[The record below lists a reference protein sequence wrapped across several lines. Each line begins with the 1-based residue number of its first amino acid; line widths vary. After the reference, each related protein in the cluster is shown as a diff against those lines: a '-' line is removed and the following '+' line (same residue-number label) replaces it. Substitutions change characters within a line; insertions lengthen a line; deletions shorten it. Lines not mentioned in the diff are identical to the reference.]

1 MLFQYIGQWSKNLDN
16 KKDMSQNKK
25 ILFVTNSQRVL
36 DFFLD
41 NPGEEFVGKDLE
53 GKIEISRSG
62 IYYALKELTNGG
74 FLCQY
79 AKGGISFYS
88 LNYNNPVVKR
98 LKVLKTVIEIQP
110 LLEKLKKLSSRIV
123 LFGSSSRGETVK
135 DSDIDLFIITH
146 NKTVI
151 EKEITKF
158 GSKQRIQAVKKTELE
173 YVELKR
179 SDSVFYE
186 QVNRG
191 ILLWEAED
199 ES

>member
-1 MLFQYIGQWSKNLDN
+1 MTKN
-16 KKDMSQNKK
+16 KG
-25 ILFVTNSQRVL
+25 ILFVTNTQKVL
-36 DFFLD
+36 DFFL
-41 NPGEEFVGKDLE
+41 NKPGEEFLGRELEEKVG
-53 GKIEISRSG
+53 ISRSG
-62 IYYALKELTNGG
+62 IYYALKELTNKG
-74 FLCQY
+74 FLCQCV
-79 AKGGISFYS
+79 KSRINFYS
-88 LNYNNPVVKR
+88 LNYNNPVVKH

-146 NKTVI
+146 NKAAI

-179 SDSVFYE
+179 NDPVFYE
-186 QVNRG
+186 QINRG
-191 ILLWEAED
+191 ILLWEVGD